1 VYCDSEKLFFD
12 NVCRVMEHLEFDLMR
27 FKAWLMPDF
36 DEEDE
41 EK

>member
-1 VYCDSEKLFFD
+1 
-12 NVCRVMEHLEFDLMR
+12 MEHLEFDLMR